1 MSNNNMSNNKMSNN
15 VEELRKLY
23 VDADFLM
30 VGSIEL
36 LGNLIND
43 GLKPQFAHRKRS
55 NNHWTFAFRTNNE
68 LKTILMKYSGQYNI
82 IYRETVYGEE
92 NETKNK
98 TENGAENETKNKVP
112 EDGIGELRDLDE
124 AASKVL
130 PEA

>member
-1 MSNNNMSNNKMSNN
+1 MSNNI
-15 VEELRKLY
+15 EELRKLY

-82 IYRETVYGEE
+82 IYRETVYGED
-92 NETKNK
+92 NK
-98 TENGAENETKNKVP
+98 TENGENETKNKVP